1 MIWNV
6 ISNVN
11 SYWQVF
17 SLSPSPRGLDLIIDD
32 DIEPI
37 NKWMHLN
44 YPTHYWIPSH
54 SNEMIWIANDSKLA
68 NQTKIENLK

>member
-37 NKWMHLN
+37 NKRMHLN
-44 YPTHYWIPSH
+44 YPTHYRIPSH

-68 NQTKIENLK
+68 N